1 MASSFRSSFTP
12 IAPKRRVLPTV
23 LTFMAGP
30 PSTSNQSNSRK
41 KPTIDIFDLL
51 RRAVNEKRRIE
62 VLTRDC
68 RGIDGILIGWLIV
81 FDKHM
86 NLIMSDVDE
95 VCRRL
100 TDGQDYLELGAKQ
113 EENQPPPPL
122 PLQPALQP
130 SSSSTT
136 KKSTNVPEDFQSF
149 RAKLANFLKNKK
161 KPEQPAPKP
170 RRRNIQHDGDDS
182 DDDNDLEKRY
192 QDENQVSAECHPERF
207 LSMQLLTINNVNVQ
221 RLSGKTQAIDDSSAS
236 STSISTVVQMSKRP
250 KVRFFSRH
258 IPKMFV
264 KGNQICLI
272 RLLPT

>member
-100 TDGQDYLELGAKQ
+100 TDGQDYLELCAKQ
-113 EENQPPPPL
+113 EENQPPLPPS
-122 PLQPALQP
+122 PLQT

-136 KKSTNVPEDFQSF
+136 KKSTDVPEDFQSF

-161 KPEQPAPKP
+161 KPEPPAAKP

-182 DDDNDLEKRY
+182 DDENDLEKRY
-192 QDENQVSAECHPERF
+192 HDENQLSAECHPERF

-236 STSISTVVQMSKRP
+236 LTLTSTVVQMSKRP